1 MTYFDPATLS
11 KSEARLSIL
20 EVLRGFIG
28 FYNQSGGHL
37 KCGCRPREI
46 EWLTTFLIFSWGFF
60 LILPGNIYP
69 GDAYVSSV
77 SNETLWGIVAILLSV
92 VRSSA
97 LIINGHWRRSPV
109 LRMLLSACAAGFWA
123 AEGAWMLIEAQ
134 STSPHSFAFYPILVV
149 AEFLA
154 VYRSAQDS
162 VTYMR

>member
-1 MTYFDPATLS
+1 MTYFDPVTMS
-11 KSEARLSIL
+11 KTEARLSIL

-60 LILPGNIYP
+60 LILPGEIYP
-69 GDAYVSSV
+69 G
-77 SNETLWGIVAILLSV
+77 NELIWGAVAIVLSL
-92 VRSSA
+92 VRFSA
-97 LIINGHWRRSPV
+97 LTINGHWRRSPV

-123 AEGAWMLIEAQ
+123 GEGAWMLIEAQ
-134 STSPHSFAFYPILVV
+134 STSPHSFAFYPVLVV

-162 VTYMR
+162 VVYMR